1 MDQVIA
7 AVIIFVCF
15 VLGAGFYAMGIKVIN
30 FILDKNTPSCSH
42 CVHCTIK
49 DYSIKHNDL
58 IFRCRRP
65 EVLEEWERKQVVSV
79 VNVRAD
85 QVRGTKFCK
94 FEQKPEESSNG
105 DTDIS

>member
-1 MDQVIA
+1 
-7 AVIIFVCF
+7 
-15 VLGAGFYAMGIKVIN
+15 MGIKVIN

-49 DYSIKHNDL
+49 DYFIKHKYATPLETDDL

-79 VNVRAD
+79 VSVRAD

-94 FEQKPEESSNG
+94 FEQKPEE
-105 DTDIS
+105 